1 MKGCFKGNECVKYN
15 NSAIMKNNI
24 RNVMYNLHKYN
35 DVNVLHHQYSHMH
48 VKHFT
53 KNNPR
58 YYDINTSENAF
69 KQAMFLNNNNNNNNS
84 NTISINTNYFHK
96 TNNNNINYNTLS
108 LQNTTRTS
116 NHNMTIQ
123 SSNNKKQYRK
133 LYFNSS
139 MNHFNN
145 NNNNNTFNQRSINII
160 NNIKPSNNNNIN
172 DSSNNNKSNTSSSSK
187 YIYFKQ
193 QNKPEY
199 SNEQNSLFELA
210 QSMLL
215 IRKNSN
221 DHCIQSYEETKKINN
236 HKTLNRIPINQRLRV
251 LKEIKNNI
259 KDTLNSSIED
269 NNNNNN
275 TNNNI
280 LKRSASAQPSEK
292 GFEKEMNKMV
302 KSIFY
307 PHKMK
312 HKHIINQQH
321 FNTSNNNNN
330 NNSSM
335 SSMIRNNSGNG
346 FYITNY
352 KRELESPKLLKQ
364 TKRPKINVPV
374 YKDM

>member
-1 MKGCFKGNECVKYN
+1 
-15 NSAIMKNNI
+15 
-24 RNVMYNLHKYN
+24 
-35 DVNVLHHQYSHMH
+35 MH

-58 YYDINTSENAF
+58 YYDINTGENVF
-69 KQAMFLNNNNNNNNS
+69 KQAMFLNNNNNANS
-84 NTISINTNYFHK
+84 NNTISINTNYFHN
-96 TNNNNINYNTLS
+96 TNNNNNNNNINYNTLS
-108 LQNTTRTS
+108 LQSTTRTS

-123 SSNNKKQYRK
+123 TCNNKKQYRK

-139 MNHFNN
+139 MSHFNN
-145 NNNNNTFNQRSINII
+145 NNKYNNNNNTFNQRSINII
-160 NNIKPSNNNNIN
+160 NNIKPSNNNIN
-172 DSSNNNKSNTSSSSK
+172 NNDNSSSNKSNTSSSSK

-269 NNNNNN
+269 NNTITT
-275 TNNNI
+275 TNDI

-312 HKHIINQQH
+312 YKHIINQQH

-330 NNSSM
+330 SSM
-335 SSMIRNNSGNG
+335 SLMIRNNSGNT

-352 KRELESPKLLKQ
+352 KRELESPKLIKQ

>member
-1 MKGCFKGNECVKYN
+1 
-15 NSAIMKNNI
+15 
-24 RNVMYNLHKYN
+24 
-35 DVNVLHHQYSHMH
+35 
-48 VKHFT
+48 
-53 KNNPR
+53 
-58 YYDINTSENAF
+58 
-69 KQAMFLNNNNNNNNS
+69 
-84 NTISINTNYFHK
+84 
-96 TNNNNINYNTLS
+96 
-108 LQNTTRTS
+108 
-116 NHNMTIQ
+116 
-123 SSNNKKQYRK
+123 
-133 LYFNSS
+133 
-139 MNHFNN
+139 
-145 NNNNNTFNQRSINII
+145 
-160 NNIKPSNNNNIN
+160 
-172 DSSNNNKSNTSSSSK
+172 
-187 YIYFKQ
+187 
-193 QNKPEY
+193 
-199 SNEQNSLFELA
+199 
-210 QSMLL
+210 MLL

-259 KDTLNSSIED
+259 KDTLNSSIKD
-269 NNNNNN
+269 NNNNNNN